1 MCCILMFAACAPLP
15 PPAPTSEGPYR
26 LDSGDQVRVIVYN
39 EQSLSTVYAVGD
51 NGMISFPMI
60 GEIKARSLT
69 VEELQKEIKKGLGNG
84 ILKDPSVSVEVS
96 QYRPFFIV
104 GEVSKPGEYPYA
116 TGLNVLTAIAMAGG
130 YTVRADKDRMT
141 VVRSQEGH
149 PAEWHADRLTDLRPG
164 DVVVVPE
171 RFF

>member
-1 MCCILMFAACAPLP
+1 MCCVLVFAACAPLP
-15 PPAPTSEGPYR
+15 PPPPTSEGPYR
-26 LDSGDQVRVIVYN
+26 LDSGDKVRVIVYN
-39 EQSLSTVYAVGD
+39 EQSLSTDYTVGD

-84 ILKDPSVSVEVS
+84 LLKDPSVSVEVS

-116 TGLNVLTAIAMAGG
+116 TGVNVLTAIAMAGG

-141 VVRSQEGH
+141 VVRPQEGH
-149 PAEWHADRLTDLRPG
+149 AAEWRADRLTDLRPG
-164 DVVVVPE
+164 DIVVVPE